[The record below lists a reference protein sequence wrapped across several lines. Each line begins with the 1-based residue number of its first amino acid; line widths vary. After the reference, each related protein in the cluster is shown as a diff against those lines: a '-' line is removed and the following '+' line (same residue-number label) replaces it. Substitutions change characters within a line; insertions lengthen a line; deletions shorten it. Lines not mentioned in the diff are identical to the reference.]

1 MALSTLPTSTRK
13 KIANDYQKTNK
24 YTYRV
29 GIDENLQPLCKI
41 EEIFVDMTARACKL
55 GFKKVVNH
63 LKNRK
68 LRVATMCSGT
78 ESPILALRLVSDGG
92 VAPPF
97 NCRVTILTNPSVEK
111 GGYSFRDS
119 TDFRC
124 GDCGLETSLWRTQH
138 RTSNYASGC

>member
-1 MALSTLPTSTRK
+1 MADLEVANATEDSEETDDTAPNTPLTSTRK
-13 KIANDYQKTNK
+13 KSAKDYQNTNK

-55 GFKKVVNH
+55 GFGKVVNH

-92 VAPPF
+92 VYFPQ
-97 NCRVTILTNPSVEK
+97 CDVMILTNLSAEK
-111 GGYSFRDS
+111 GR
-119 TDFRC
+119 
-124 GDCGLETSLWRTQH
+124 
-138 RTSNYASGC
+138 YAF